1 MKLVLKVSETRGL
14 AAGNLVESD
23 QVVTFGCS
31 ASSLTA
37 VVKMFANGTFNSVAI
52 ELEQE
57 SGSKA
62 IQEEREIIKQV
73 YLLLKDESTLSIK
86 GIEDEAAVVS
96 QLKLAG
102 FTETE
107 VNGGEVRAKK
117 AKWQAAGAPLKR
129 KQPEVVTA
137 NPWASLQTNVSLC
150 FSHPFSVGCLS
161 NHQ

>member
-1 MKLVLKVSETRGL
+1 M
-14 AAGNLVESD
+14 
-23 QVVTFGCS
+23 
-31 ASSLTA
+31 
-37 VVKMFANGTFNSVAI
+37 
-52 ELEQE
+52 
-57 SGSKA
+57 
-62 IQEEREIIKQV
+62 
-73 YLLLKDESTLSIK
+73 YLLLNDESTLSIK

-137 NPWASLQTNVSLC
+137 NPWASLQTYVSLC
-150 FSHPFSVGCLS
+150 FSHPNSDRVSLKPS
-161 NHQ
+161 MRMI